1 MPRQL
6 TDGARWRI
14 AAGLDYAKNKVI
26 KLAMGQGMV
35 TFTLGNGVVDSSM
48 CGEHEALLTLESRED
63 IRRNVLAV
71 VVAPTL

>member
-14 AAGLDYAKNKVI
+14 AAGLDYANKVI
-26 KLAMGQGMV
+26 KLAMDQGMV

-63 IRRNVLAV
+63 IRRNMLAV
-71 VVAPTL
+71 IVAQTL

>member
-1 MPRQL
+1 
-6 TDGARWRI
+6 
-14 AAGLDYAKNKVI
+14 
-26 KLAMGQGMV
+26 MV

-71 VVAPTL
+71 IVAPTL